1 MCKRGRNDGWTLLE
15 TLIVLGIVV
24 CVVIVLLPATQ
35 ASREAARRE
44 TCMNNLKQIG
54 QGLHSYGQAFKIL
67 PASASLT
74 RSADGKITAIG
85 GPSFLAAILPY
96 MDGIKDQKADAN
108 ARFPWLLCPSYD
120 GSPWADPSTQKE
132 AITNYRPFGATHIE
146 SLSVAS
152 PNPMTP
158 KYGVG
163 NKHFRHPDGVFFPGS
178 YRMFNSFHVGL
189 SNTLFAVESLEPRF
203 SRWTVGAES
212 AIVGLPRNVEFE
224 QFRPDPNRD
233 PKFMPYVPKGYA
245 EALKG
250 NDNSVY
256 WTYRTYLNW
265 DYDRS
270 PYDGADG
277 TVGGKYGPSSN
288 HSSGC
293 HHLMGDGSVGF
304 MGQSFEIILYIG
316 CIRGYGGF

>member
-15 TLIVLGIVV
+15 TLIVLGIVA
-24 CVVIVLLPATQ
+24 CVIIVVLPAIQ
-35 ASREAARRE
+35 ASREAARIA
-44 TCMNNLKQIG
+44 TCANNLKQIG
-54 QGLHSYGQAFKIL
+54 QGTQIYGQAFKIL

-74 RSADGKITAIG
+74 RNAEGKITAIG
-85 GPSFLAAILPY
+85 GPSFLAAILLY
-96 MDGIKDQKADAN
+96 IEGMKGQETAAN

-120 GSPWADPSTQKE
+120 GSPWADPATQKE

-158 KYGVG
+158 KYGAG
-163 NKHFRHPDGVFFPGS
+163 SKHLRHPDGVIFPES
-178 YRMFNSFHVGL
+178 YRTFASIRDGL
-189 SNTLFAVESLEPRF
+189 SYTFLAVESLEPRF

-224 QFRPDPNRD
+224 KLLPDFDR
-233 PKFMPYVPKGYA
+233 YVPKGYH
-245 EALKG
+245 EALTGK
-250 NDNSVY
+250 DDSVY

-288 HSSGC
+288 HPNLVQ
-293 HHLMGDGSVGF
+293 HALADGSVVVF
-304 MGQSFEIILYIG
+304 SSSMEIIPYISM
-316 CIRGYGGF
+316 IRGYGDF